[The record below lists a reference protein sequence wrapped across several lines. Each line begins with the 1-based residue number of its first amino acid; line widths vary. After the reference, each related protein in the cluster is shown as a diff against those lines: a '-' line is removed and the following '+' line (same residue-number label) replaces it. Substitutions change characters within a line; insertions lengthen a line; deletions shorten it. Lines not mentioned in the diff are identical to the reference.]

1 METTGTNK
9 DETEME
15 DSNGYQPPTKLIVN
29 AMSQLAT
36 ENALG
41 YANGPIA
48 TLERMFQD
56 RLCELLNQ
64 ATVQSGWSWQR
75 EIRYRTNSL
84 RNKKAIAVDILGQ
97 DLDGKHSAAIELK
110 YVPTNQNGNHAPNPL
125 AFPYD
130 LLKDCLKIELLSTQR
145 TTPVKPELTKTPT
158 FGYSIGLTN
167 VDRILDGT
175 MKGWSRNYLL
185 ALCAEQAKE
194 SVNFTIGPCIIE
206 SLPQATLEGVI
217 YTNKR
222 HHISLGAAWNGK
234 WSKFG
239 NKGFH
244 FIMMSTDFRDKQVEY
259 SHDLDDSHYIPF
271 LREDVR
277 AHAQRRTA
285 EIKKMRSGP
294 S

>member
-1 METTGTNK
+1 
-9 DETEME
+9 ME
-15 DSNGYQPPTKLIVN
+15 DSTGYQPPTELIVN
-29 AMSQLAT
+29 AMSHLAT

-41 YANGPIA
+41 YANGPVA

-75 EIRYRTNSL
+75 EIRYRTHSL

-97 DLDGKHSAAIELK
+97 HLDGKHTAAIELK
-110 YVPTNQNGNHAPNPL
+110 YVPTDQNGNHAPNPL

-130 LLKDCLKIELLSTQR
+130 LLKDCLKIELLSTKNSI
-145 TTPVKPELTKTPT
+145 PVNPEFTKTPS

-167 VDRILDGT
+167 VPGILNGT
-175 MKGWSRNYLL
+175 MGGWSRNYLL
-185 ALCAEQAKE
+185 ALCAEKAKE
-194 SVNFTIGPCIIE
+194 SASFTIGPCIIE
-206 SLPQATLEGVI
+206 SLRQSTLEGVI

-222 HHISLGAAWNGK
+222 HHISLGTAWNGK

-244 FIMMSTDFRDKQVEY
+244 FIMMSTDFREKQVEY
-259 SHDLDDSHYIPF
+259 SHDPDDSHYIPF

>member
-1 METTGTNK
+1 
-9 DETEME
+9 ME
-15 DSNGYQPPTKLIVN
+15 DSNGYQPPTELIVN
-29 AMSQLAT
+29 AMSHLAT

-41 YANGPIA
+41 HANGPKA

-64 ATVQSGWSWQR
+64 AAAQSGWSWQR
-75 EIRYRTNSL
+75 EIRYRTHSL

-97 DLDGKHSAAIELK
+97 DLDGRHTAAIELK
-110 YVPTNQNGNHAPNPL
+110 YVPTDQNGNHAPNPL

-130 LLKDCLKIELLSTQR
+130 LLKDCLKIELLSTQH
-145 TTPVKPELTKTPT
+145 TIPVKPDFPGTPS

-167 VDRILDGT
+167 VPGILNGT
-175 MKGWSRNYLL
+175 MGGWSRNYLL
-185 ALCAEQAKE
+185 ALCAEKAKE

-244 FIMMSTDFRDKQVEY
+244 FIMMSTDFGDKQVEY
-259 SHDLDDSHYIPF
+259 SHDPDDSHYIPF